1 MKFNIPKI
9 DIPKLDVPNFDSFRS
24 TPSIEMPKLP
34 EIKPAP
40 IVPNQEKQ
48 IKLMTDMVN
57 KQSEMINQQTELIKK
72 QNELIALIREEAI
85 SSSKQSRLAM
95 CLTLIGL
102 ITGFIQIIPTFSSW
116 IKGLLLLL
124 ETISK

>member
-1 MKFNIPKI
+1 MKF
-9 DIPKLDVPNFDSFRS
+9 DIPNLDNFRS
-24 TPSIEMPKLP
+24 TTPVEIPKLP

-48 IKLMTDMVN
+48 IELMTNMVN

-95 CLTLIGL
+95 RLTLIGL
-102 ITGFIQIIPTFSSW
+102 ITGFIQIIPTLASW

>member
-1 MKFNIPKI
+1 
-9 DIPKLDVPNFDSFRS
+9 
-24 TPSIEMPKLP
+24 MPKLP

-48 IKLMTDMVN
+48 IKLMADMVN
-57 KQSEMINQQTELIKK
+57 KQTELIKK

-102 ITGFIQIIPTFSSW
+102 ITGLSKSSPH
-116 IKGLLLLL
+116 
-124 ETISK
+124 

>member
-1 MKFNIPKI
+1 
-9 DIPKLDVPNFDSFRS
+9 
-24 TPSIEMPKLP
+24 MPKLP

-48 IKLMTDMVN
+48 IKLMADMVN

-102 ITGFIQIIPTFSSW
+102 ITGLSKSSPH
-116 IKGLLLLL
+116 
-124 ETISK
+124 

>member
-1 MKFNIPKI
+1 MKFNIPKV
-9 DIPKLDVPNFDSFRS
+9 DIPKLDVPNFDSFCS

-34 EIKPAP
+34 ETKPAT

-57 KQSEMINQQTELIKK
+57 KQSEMIKK

-102 ITGFIQIIPTFSSW
+102 ITGFIQIIPTLASW

>member
-1 MKFNIPKI
+1 
-9 DIPKLDVPNFDSFRS
+9 
-24 TPSIEMPKLP
+24 MPKLP

-57 KQSEMINQQTELIKK
+57 KQSEMINQQ
-72 QNELIALIREEAI
+72 NELIALIREEAI

-95 CLTLIGL
+95 CLTLISLMDKRITVTARNDIEIELFL
-102 ITGFIQIIPTFSSW
+102 IDFSLAITVNCNFVISFSS
-116 IKGLLLLL
+116 
-124 ETISK
+124 S